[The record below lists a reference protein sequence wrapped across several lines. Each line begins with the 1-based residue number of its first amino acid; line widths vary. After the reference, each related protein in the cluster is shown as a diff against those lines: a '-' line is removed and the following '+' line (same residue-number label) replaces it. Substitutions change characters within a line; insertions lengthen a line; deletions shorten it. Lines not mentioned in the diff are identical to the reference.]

1 MSERRLVRLYLPMLL
16 DPRRDYLSAP
26 SSVGTSVIRLLRD
39 LTPTSCIS
47 KLLFRDSLFAF
58 FFLLFFALGH

>member
-1 MSERRLVRLYLPMLL
+1 MLL